1 MADGFRVDLSAL
13 EDAAAGVNRTLAEL
27 KAHKVSDL
35 AGSKDEYG
43 HDDLA
48 ETVADFCTRWE
59 LGVEN
64 LAKDAQQVAT
74 RLSQSVQ
81 AYLQVDQA
89 AQGMFDGILQRTTG
103 EDPGVH

>member
-1 MADGFRVDLSAL
+1 MADGFSVDLGAL
-13 EDAAAGVNRTLAEL
+13 EDAAAGVNTTLVDL

-35 AGSKDEYG
+35 GGVKGDYG

-48 ETVADFCTRWE
+48 DTVADFCTRWE

-64 LAKDAQQVAT
+64 LAKDGQEVAT

-89 AQGMFDGILQRTTG
+89 AKGMFDKILTRTTG
-103 EDPGVH
+103 DDPGVH